1 MTPGSL
7 YLLLTAAIFISS
19 ATAAPQ
25 HLLSGQDLDSFCSS
39 VSPPDD
45 TSYGGANPSAI
56 APSSSDADP
65 SAGSRVIPSQDVQIG
80 SQTDVIPTTGVFP
93 KLVFQPAI
101 QLYDPVVSNF
111 QSGGS
116 YGDDHDTNDYDGDSD
131 YGDGS
136 DYDPDYTPDYGSLGD
151 GMYTTSDDGAT
162 NALTRKKKRSNQ
174 DKWSGCKSSCLPSCF
189 KRELGSV
196 THTRVAGQTKTS
208 SPSPTSS
215 ISTPKMKRG
224 TAPAP
229 SCLPYTGTQ
238 VVAPPGAANNAN
250 CQLEPVQSE
259 CGTPTSNVGC
269 AGFKKRQASS
279 DDSSPGTS
287 CSGTSGVIGGTT
299 KIVGSPSDIS
309 ADTVILPIVK
319 IKPHALQPVPVPVSK
334 AYSVP
339 VPVGVSV
346 PWSSDFGDS
355 GADPCDWNQDG
366 FSWGNWGC

>member
-7 YLLLTAAIFISS
+7 YLLLAAAILISS

-25 HLLSGQDLDSFCSS
+25 HLLSGQDLDSFSSS

-45 TSYGGANPSAI
+45 TSYGGSNPGAI

-65 SAGSRVIPSQDVQIG
+65 SVGSRIIPSQDVQIG

-101 QLYDPVVSNF
+101 QL
-111 QSGGS
+111 
-116 YGDDHDTNDYDGDSD
+116 
-131 YGDGS
+131 
-136 DYDPDYTPDYGSLGD
+136 LGD
-151 GMYTTSDDGAT
+151 GIYTTSDDSAANT
-162 NALTRKKKRSNQ
+162 LARKKKRDDQ
-174 DKWSGCKSSCLPSCF
+174 DEWGGRKSCCLPSCF

-196 THTRVAGQTKTS
+196 THTRVAEQTKTFS
-208 SPSPTSS
+208 LSPTSS
-215 ISTPKMKRG
+215 ISMLKMKRG
-224 TAPAP
+224 AAPAP
-229 SCLPYTGTQ
+229 SCFPYTGTQ
-238 VVAPPGAANNAN
+238 VVAPTGASNDAN
-250 CQLEPVQSE
+250 CQLETVQSE

-269 AGFKKRQASS
+269 AGFKKRQTSS
-279 DDSSPGTS
+279 GDSSPGAS
-287 CSGTSGVIGGTT
+287 SSGTGRVIGGTT

-355 GADPCDWNQDG
+355 GSDPCDWNQDG
-366 FSWGNWGC
+366 CSWGNWGC